1 MSEINLEERFWDN
14 FVGNFDITEIL
25 RLQTKQKTNN
35 YQIMYRLMSSLGQPK
50 NNMLGKQMVH
60 V

>member
-1 MSEINLEERFWDN
+1 MENFEESFWDN

-35 YQIMYRLMSSLGQPK
+35 YQIMYRLMSRVGQPK